1 MYDLSFISEYQKRKD
16 KQRMS
21 FFFLYYYLGEALE
34 QQGRAKEAEECWHRA
49 ECGTDEPAGAMYYND
64 QPADMILYQGLAKK
78 KLGDMAGANARF
90 YRLLDYGER
99 HLRDEVK
106 MDYFAVSLPDF
117 LIFDEDYTKKNQAHC
132 YYLMALANIGLGNQE
147 KAEEFLK
154 KALVIEPSHMM
165 CHIYHN
171 K

>member
-1 MYDLSFISEYQKRKD
+1 
-16 KQRMS
+16 
-21 FFFLYYYLGEALE
+21 
-34 QQGRAKEAEECWHRA
+34 
-49 ECGTDEPAGAMYYND
+49 
-64 QPADMILYQGLAKK
+64 
-78 KLGDMAGANARF
+78 MAGAKPDSTVCWIMER
-90 YRLLDYGER
+90 R

>member
-1 MYDLSFISEYQKRKD
+1 M
-16 KQRMS
+16 
-21 FFFLYYYLGEALE
+21 
-34 QQGRAKEAEECWHRA
+34 
-49 ECGTDEPAGAMYYND
+49 
-64 QPADMILYQGLAKK
+64 
-78 KLGDMAGANARF
+78 
-90 YRLLDYGER
+90 
-99 HLRDEVK
+99 RDEVK

-165 CHIYHN
+165 CRIYHN